1 MTRRAVDPATKAR
14 ALQLVERMSPAD
26 AAAQLVKEGHAE
38 VNREAIRLWVKAAK
52 APGAQ
57 AAAHTA
63 LGIAVPAARP
73 SPAPRH
79 RKREGEEDLPPE
91 LQGLDPDAM
100 DLSVLSELDQKIGE
114 QIKLIEG
121 DPDETKVWIAL
132 VRLRM
137 DLRSAMAKMRP
148 RAVVDPDEDPLSL
161 AARDLALAKIRKAL
175 AAGGGV

>member
-1 MTRRAVDPATKAR
+1 MTRRATDPAARSR
-14 ALQLVERMSPAD
+14 ALDLAKRMSLRDVAD
-26 AAAQLVKEGHAE
+26 KLRAEGLADVTHAAVQQW
-38 VNREAIRLWVKAAK
+38 VNAAK
-52 APGAQ
+52 AERAPGVP
-57 AAAHTA
+57 AAAA
-63 LGIAVPAARP
+63 GAVPAARP
-73 SPAPRH
+73 SPPPRH

-100 DLSVLSELDQKIGE
+100 DLEVLTTLDREIGE
-114 QIKLIEG
+114 QVKSAA
-121 DPDETKVWIAL
+121 DEPKIWIAL

-161 AARDLALAKIRKAL
+161 AARDLALAKIKKAL

>member
-1 MTRRAVDPATKAR
+1 MTRRATDPATRSR
-14 ALQLVERMSPAD
+14 ALELAKRMSLRDVAD
-26 AAAQLVKEGHAE
+26 KLRAEGLADVTHAAVQQW
-38 VNREAIRLWVKAAK
+38 VNAAK
-52 APGAQ
+52 AEAPPRVPGA
-57 AAAHTA
+57 AAGA
-63 LGIAVPAARP
+63 AVPAARP

-100 DLSVLSELDQKIGE
+100 DLEVLTTLDREIGE
-114 QIKLIEG
+114 QVKAAA
-121 DPDETKVWIAL
+121 DEPKIWIAL

-175 AAGGGV
+175 GVGGV